1 MFFTFSIA
9 RFFYASYAEVI
20 REQVDLS
27 LWEKGVCPVCGQKP
41 SMAMLRSDDGARLL
55 ECGLCHTRWQFYR
68 LVCHECG
75 NRDHNSLGFFYIPE
89 KENRRVYVCN
99 RCKSYLKTTVLKG
112 LGREIIPDL
121 ENIATLYL
129 DFLAQGEGYTL
140 SGCSA
145 NLTSH

>member
-1 MFFTFSIA
+1 
-9 RFFYASYAEVI
+9 
-20 REQVDLS
+20 
-27 LWEKGVCPVCGQKP
+27 
-41 SMAMLRSDDGARLL
+41 MAMLRSDDGARLL

-75 NRDHNSLGFFYIPE
+75 NRDHDSLGFFYLPQ

-99 RCKSYLKTTVLKG
+99 QCKSYLKTTVLKG

-129 DFLAQGEGYTL
+129 DYLAHKEGYTL